1 MKAQWSPKP
10 TPIPQK
16 MRRAPRLCVSSCT
29 WHSLLV
35 DMQVGSCPILS
46 AESCIVC
53 TSCEVHAT
61 SSKGSSPMNKVASVF
76 LVAAWK
82 IAPMMNALPA
92 IIMDL
97 HVEPAQSLIR
107 NWTNWQFLE
116 TFAEL
121 ASCVEQSL
129 IWH

>member
-16 MRRAPRLCVSSCT
+16 MRPAPRLCVSSCT
-29 WHSLLV
+29 WHSLLA

-61 SSKGSSPMNKVASVF
+61 PSKGSSPMNKVARVF

-82 IAPMMNALPA
+82 IAPMIKALPA

-97 HVEPAQSLIR
+97 HIKPAQSLICD
-107 NWTNWQFLE
+107 WISWQLFKKV
-116 TFAEL
+116 AEL
-121 ASCVEQSL
+121 ASCAEQTV